1 MTLFSNLPMRLTAQQ
16 LADCRTIFRIHGEG
30 GYNSLSAAPLFL
42 SFFILLTVFLPASA
56 FSQTGSSCNQWAI
69 EVCEAPLSYR
79 TDIYGNPGCADNC
92 FRVYYHFYLVRA
104 GAQSDLQT
112 EQTFTFT
119 DLSLIGT
126 LGVTAGNSS
135 ATGPGLSQVN
145 VKESV
150 ACTTNFPGLNN
161 PGNPSSPILNYSPA
175 DHKFTYQVSSGSNQP
190 VMSWSI
196 YGRIPLFVLA
206 VDVFPGETV
215 EPSNLSFSF
224 TLTDANGA
232 NPVVCNGVVASCTS
246 PQNLA
251 KAIAQPTTQCTS
263 SLGAPFFRIGSAV
276 DAPAPG
282 FPKRK
287 KMPVWV
293 YESAST
299 VFSWNEVDFL
309 ISVATGQ
316 SMLAPTIEGG
326 LIPANAVKPYQLG
339 SGYRIYAHNIGTI
352 QIQNGA
358 SAPNIGNTLFYIVF
372 DGPQLESECADI
384 EVSFT
389 GHARIDGGNFSCCK
403 PVLGNPVTV
412 SWDATN
418 CVTAHCAEVRLRAA
432 HYPVTQPSNCGD
444 AIYFD
449 LYASATQNTDL
460 SAVRLTLRIKKTGT
474 FSLNTAQTISPY
486 CSPGSCITV
495 TDISAD
501 YLRVEYNVF
510 GLSNLYLF
518 ANTPKLLATIALTTS
533 DNGCI
538 SGITFIDAVALKTG
552 ATNECLT
559 SYQSEFPENATTD
572 DICAVG
578 HIFQVSAETESGNP
592 IAAWNYYVDY
602 HDDNFTNCRYHGL
615 SPDGSTVSRC
625 VCILQ
630 NTEQN
635 VVLKKAD
642 NPLNGVSTYDLVL
655 ISKHILGLLPLSS
668 GFNILAGDAN
678 MSGSLTTFDIAE
690 IRKLIL
696 GIYTDFPVANSWRFI
711 DKDFKSAV
719 QGSTNPF
726 PIIHVKDPQVGQQGN
741 PNLAGGNQYSN
752 ISGLQNYFADEEFGE
767 FSLPPTTSLDSKAEF
782 VGFKVGDVNNTA
794 IPSFTQQQTDDRA
807 VVALPLGT
815 KNLEGRAG
823 AMIEIPVFSLARQS
837 LLGWQMALQ
846 FDTSVL
852 QVSGVR
858 WPSDIPYG
866 AMQDRGWHLAQPGEL
881 RLLWFDGKGASSFE
895 AGTPLFLVQAR
906 LRQDVRG
913 AQQLLTLA
921 PNGIPPEAYDKEL
934 RPYGLALES
943 SGRQLLAVP
952 VVLETTAT
960 PSYRLS
966 AYPNP
971 AGAHFRLEIEASAAA
986 AARLEIRDVLGR
998 EVAGRPLELTPG
1010 MNTLPD
1016 AQLPAL
1022 APGQY
1027 IISLYTPASVETI
1040 RLVKR

>member
-1 MTLFSNLPMRLTAQQ
+1 MTLFSNLPMRPAQQ
-16 LADCRTIFRIHGEG
+16 LADCRTIFRIHGGG

-42 SFFILLTVFLPASA
+42 SFFILLTGFLPAPA

-161 PGNPSSPILNYSPA
+161 PGNPSSPILNYSPS
-175 DHKFTYQVSSGSNQP
+175 DHKFTYQVSSGTNQP
-190 VMSWSI
+190 VLSWSV
-196 YGRIPLFVLA
+196 YGRLPLFVLA

-232 NPVVCNGVVASCTS
+232 NPVVCDGVAASCTS

-251 KAIAQPTTQCTS
+251 KTIAQPTNQCTS
-263 SLGAPFFRIGSAV
+263 SMGIPFFRIGSAV
-276 DAPAPG
+276 DAPAAG

-293 YESAST
+293 YEQANT
-299 VFSWNEVDFL
+299 TFSWNEVDFL

-316 SMLAPTIEGG
+316 SMIMPTIEGG
-326 LIPANAVKPYQLG
+326 LIPASAVKPYALG
-339 SGYRIYAHNIGTI
+339 SGYRIYTHHTGTV
-352 QIQNGA
+352 QIQNG
-358 SAPNIGNTLFYIVF
+358 SSTPNSGNILFYIVI
-372 DGPQLESECADI
+372 DGPQLESECASVD
-384 EVSFT
+384 VAFT
-389 GHARIDGGNFSCCK
+389 GHARIDGGSFSCCK
-403 PVLGNPVTV
+403 PVLGGTVTAL
-412 SWDATN
+412 WDATN
-418 CVTAHCAEVRLRAA
+418 CVTAHCAEVRLAA
-432 HYPVTQPSNCGD
+432 VHNSVTQSSNCGNVL
-444 AIYFD
+444 YFD
-449 LYASATQNTDL
+449 LFVNSTQNADLTD
-460 SAVRLTLRIKKTGT
+460 VRLALKIKKTGT
-474 FSLNTAQTISPY
+474 FALSIAGTVSPY

-501 YLRVEYNVF
+501 YLRVEYAVSS
-510 GLSNLYLF
+510 LSNLNLF
-518 ANTPKLLATIALTTS
+518 ANTPKLLATVALTTS

-538 SGITFIDAVALKTG
+538 SGIDFLDAVVFKTG
-552 ATNECLT
+552 ATAACLP
-559 SYQSEFPENATTD
+559 SWQSEFPENATAD

-578 HIFQVSAETESGNP
+578 HIFQVSVETESGTP
-592 IAAWNYYVDY
+592 IEAWNYYVDY
-602 HDDNFTNCRYHGL
+602 HDDNFTNCLYHSL

-642 NPLNGVSTYDLVL
+642 NYLNGVSTYDLVL
-655 ISKHILGLLPLSS
+655 ISKHIINVLPLS
-668 GFNILAGDAN
+668 GFNMLAADAN
-678 MSGSLTTFDIAE
+678 MSGSVTTFDVVE
-690 IRKLIL
+690 LRKLIL
-696 GIYTDFPVANSWRFI
+696 GIYSELPAANSWRFI
-711 DKDFKSAV
+711 DKDLKSAV
-719 QGSTNPF
+719 QNSNNPFLIVHSTN
-726 PIIHVKDPQVGQQGN
+726 QG
-741 PNLAGGNQYSN
+741 GKTYSD
-752 ISGLQNYFADEEFGE
+752 IMDDIKYADEEFDE
-767 FSLPPTTSLDSKAEF
+767 FSLPPTANLDSKAEF
-782 VGFKVGDVNNTA
+782 TGFKVGDVNNTA
-794 IPSFTQQQTDDRA
+794 LPSFTQQQTDDRA
-807 VVALPLGT
+807 AGVLPLGT

-823 AMIEIPVFSLARQS
+823 TMIEIPVFSLARQS
-837 LLGWQMALQ
+837 LSGWQMALR

-852 QVSGVR
+852 QVTGAR
-858 WPSDIPYG
+858 WPADIPYG

-881 RLLWFDGKGASSFE
+881 RLLWFDGKVASSFE
-895 AGTPLFLVQAR
+895 AGTALFFVQAR
-906 LRQDVRG
+906 LRQDVRRE
-913 AQQLLTLA
+913 QQLLYLA
-921 PNGIPPEAYDKEL
+921 PNGISPEAYDKEL
-934 RPYGLALES
+934 RQLRLDLEPSDQPLLSVSTALE
-943 SGRQLLAVP
+943 
-952 VVLETTAT
+952 TAAL
-960 PSYRLS
+960 SVYRLS
-966 AYPNP
+966 VYPNP
-971 AGAHFRLEIEASAAA
+971 AGVHFRLEIEAPAAA

-998 EVAGRPLELTPG
+998 EVIRRSLDLAPG
-1010 MNTLPD
+1010 MNAVPD
-1016 AQLPAL
+1016 AQLPPL
-1022 APGQY
+1022 AQGQY
-1027 IISLYTPASVETI
+1027 IISLFTSAGVETI